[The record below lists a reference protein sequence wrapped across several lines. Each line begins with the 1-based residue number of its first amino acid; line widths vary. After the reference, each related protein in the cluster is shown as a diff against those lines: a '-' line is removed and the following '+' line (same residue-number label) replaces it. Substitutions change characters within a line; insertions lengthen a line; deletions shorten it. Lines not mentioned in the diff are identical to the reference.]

1 MMNLTPI
8 LEQEGRIY
16 FLGIFPIPGGAK
28 KRTALAFVVA
38 LGVMIFLTRFPPFSW
53 IKEIE
58 TIGWPIVYALIPG
71 VVAVIYSGAKI
82 HGKKP
87 EKYIL
92 TMIRYRMSP
101 KHITPYRTLK
111 TQTVRFGTG
120 FTVCEG
126 KEEEKPDASEV
137 SHSAYRAEPGLR
149 SG

>member
-16 FLGIFPIPGGAK
+16 WFGFIPIPGGAK

-38 LGVMIFLTRFPPFSW
+38 WGVMLFLSKFPPILW

-58 TIGWPIVYALIPG
+58 TIGWAIVYVVIPG

-82 HGKKP
+82 HGKNP